1 MAKRPRTN
9 KVENNMARA
18 LDQLAAFEEFQADI
32 APALRGAVKSGKSP
46 EEIYRIVLSALA
58 ARQATIAL
66 TSKKPAEA
74 LAAIKDILDRATGK
88 PTERKEIKME
98 LQHASDEMLD
108 SKLQSLLS
116 DDESESLN

>member
-18 LDQLAAFEEFQADI
+18 LDQLAAFEEFRDSI
-32 APALRGAVKSGKSP
+32 APALQGLVKKGATP
-46 EEIYRIVLSALA
+46 EEIYRTVLSHVA

-66 TSKKPAEA
+66 TSKKPSEA
-74 LAAIKDILDRATGK
+74 LAAISDILNRSMGK
-88 PTERKEIKME
+88 PTERREVKME
-98 LQHASDEMLD
+98 LANASDEMLD